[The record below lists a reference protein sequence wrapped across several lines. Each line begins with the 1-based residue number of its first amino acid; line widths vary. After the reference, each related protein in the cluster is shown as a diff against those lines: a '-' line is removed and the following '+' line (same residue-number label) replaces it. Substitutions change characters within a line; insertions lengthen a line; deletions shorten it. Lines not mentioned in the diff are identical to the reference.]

1 MEKTVGE
8 IRAEM
13 ASLLERAVKYR
24 SLAEQRRA
32 VDQQQIADKL
42 MELVTELEAE
52 AAELEA
58 SMRGK
63 LC

>member
-42 MELVTELEAE
+42 MELVVELEAK
-52 AAELEA
+52 AKQLEA
-58 SMRGK
+58 EGQ
-63 LC
+63 